1 MIRSYFVAPILGL
14 ILIFV
19 ATFAAADV
27 NIKEV
32 KSPGG
37 HSAWLVENDTIPF
50 VALELRFQ
58 GGASLDAEGKRGAI
72 NLMTGLLEEGAGDLD
87 ARAFQLAL
95 EEEAA
100 SFSYDVSDDSL
111 SVSAR
116 FLTETMDS
124 VLPLLKASITNPRFD
139 EAAIERVRA
148 QVLSGLKSDETDP
161 DAIAGRNFSSLVF
174 GNHPYGSSESGTIE
188 SVSALTRDD
197 LVAAHRATMAQDRVF
212 VSAVGDITKDQL
224 AALLDKLLADLPA
237 TGAPLPGDAD
247 LNLPGG
253 VQVVNFE
260 TPQSTAIFAQPG
272 IPRDHPDYFPVFVL
286 NHIVGGGGFES
297 YLMDEVRAKRG
308 LTYGVYSYLVDK
320 DGSDLWMG
328 SVASSNDRVAEAIEV
343 IRDIWQDISE
353 GGLTQEQL
361 DDAKTYMTGA
371 YPLRFDSNRRIAN
384 ITASMQVSGMPI
396 DYIATRNDRVNA
408 VTLEDLNRVAK
419 EWMDPDRLTFVVVGQ
434 PENLNSTVN

>member
-1 MIRSYFVAPILGL
+1 MMRSVFLAPILGL

-19 ATFAAADV
+19 ASLAAADV

-37 HSAWLVENDTIPF
+37 HTAWLVENHSIPF
-50 VALELRFQ
+50 VALELRFR
-58 GGASLDAEGKRGAI
+58 GGASLDAEGKRGSI
-72 NLMTGLLEEGAGDLD
+72 NLMTGLLEEGSGDLV

-100 SFSYDVSDDSL
+100 SISYDVSDDDI
-111 SVSAR
+111 SVSTR

-124 VLPLLKASITNPRFD
+124 VLPLLKDSITNPRFD
-139 EAAIERVRA
+139 EASIERVRA
-148 QVLSGLKSDETDP
+148 QVLSGIRSDLTDP
-161 DAIAGRNFSSLVF
+161 DAIAGREFSALVY
-174 GNHPYGSSESGTIE
+174 GDHPYGTSEQGTVE
-188 SVSALTRDD
+188 TVTALTRDD
-197 LVAAHRATMAQDRVF
+197 LIAAHQATIAQDRVF
-212 VSAVGDITKDQL
+212 VSAVGDITEEQL
-224 AALLDKLLADLPA
+224 MVLLDDVLGDLPA

-247 LNLPGG
+247 TNLPGG
-253 VQVVNFE
+253 VRVVDFE
-260 TPQSTAIFAQPG
+260 TPQSTALFAQPG

-328 SVASSNDRVAEAIEV
+328 SVASANDRVADAIEV
-343 IRDIWQDISE
+343 IRKIWQDISE

-361 DDAKTYMTGA
+361 DDAKTYLTGA

-384 ITASMQVSGMPI
+384 ITASMQLGDFPI

-419 EWMDPDRLTFVVVGQ
+419 EWMDPDKLTFVVVGQ